1 MHVSAHGRCPLAV
14 GAFAARIAVILAD
27 EVEVEVVVNTPPTIK
42 LIGKE
47 VVELEY
53 GQPYAKC
60 GPNARRDE
68 KCDRGNAFGAFL
80 EFGLFCVFGRHEI
93 LGLLGYVSGFR
104 YAGLFWFSLVG
115 FPSAFLSL
123 SAHSFRVYW
132 IQVQQPW
139 TRRMGTSTR

>member
-1 MHVSAHGRCPLAV
+1 V
-14 GAFAARIAVILAD
+14 GALAARIAVILVD
-27 EVEVEVVVNTPPTIK
+27 EVEVKVVNTPPTIK

-68 KCDRGNAFGAFL
+68 KCDRGNGFWGLFGIRAFL
-80 EFGLFCVFGRHEI
+80 RFWEKWDFGFFRVRFGFSI
-93 LGLLGYVSGFR
+93 CWV
-104 YAGLFWFSLVG
+104 FWFSFVG
-115 FPSAFLSL
+115 FSSAFLSL

>member
-47 VVELEY
+47 VVELEH

-80 EFGLFCVFGRHEI
+80 DFGLFCVFGRNEI
-93 LGLLGYVSGFR
+93 LGLLGYVSGVR
-104 YAGLFWFSLVG
+104 YAVVLV
-115 FPSAFLSL
+115 FL
-123 SAHSFRVYW
+123 
-132 IQVQQPW
+132 
-139 TRRMGTSTR
+139 

>member
-14 GAFAARIAVILAD
+14 GALAARIAVILAD

-53 GQPYAKC
+53 GQPYARC

-68 KCDRGNAFGAFL
+68 KCDRGNAFGGFGNSGFFAFL
-80 EFGLFCVFGRHEI
+80 GEMGFWVF
-93 LGLLGYVSGFR
+93 
-104 YAGLFWFSLVG
+104 
-115 FPSAFLSL
+115 
-123 SAHSFRVYW
+123 
-132 IQVQQPW
+132 
-139 TRRMGTSTR
+139 

>member
-47 VVELEY
+47 VVELEH

-68 KCDRGNAFGAFL
+68 KCDRGNAFGGFL
-80 EFGLFCVFGRHEI
+80 EFGFFCVFGRNGI
-93 LGLLGYVSGFR
+93 LGFLGYVSGFR
-104 YAGLFWFSLVG
+104 YAGCFG

-123 SAHSFRVYW
+123 SAHSCRVNW